1 MIDEETLKLW
11 EACDDSDI
19 PGLDLIAEVRRLRA
33 AIDGYEA
40 ELAMIRAQA
49 AFDKVLLRVQQKEL
63 GPLQNL
69 AKVADAWEAHSDPGG
84 CHIANLTSAVR
95 RWRAYEDAKAKTF
108 PSRIEVKP

>member
-1 MIDEETLKLW
+1 MIDEETLKRW

-49 AFDKVLLRVQQKEL
+49 AFDKVLLRVQ
-63 GPLQNL
+63 
-69 AKVADAWEAHSDPGG
+69 
-84 CHIANLTSAVR
+84 
-95 RWRAYEDAKAKTF
+95 
-108 PSRIEVKP
+108 